1 MDVSAAVLVGGKG
14 LRMGSKNKAFLE
26 LEGESFMERT
36 ISRLRPLF
44 DRIII
49 IGDDVEGYSSFGLP
63 VPADLRQ
70 GNEYLGGLLT
80 ALRHSPT
87 PKTFCVACDMPFLA
101 GAVVAC
107 LLDFAGEDWDVVIP
121 RLPEG
126 LEPLCAV
133 YSTSL
138 ADRIESLLD
147 AGERRIRRVLDGA
160 RTRYV
165 DAADL
170 RSLDPSLLSFMNVN
184 TPDDLE
190 RARTLLVE
198 KPS

>member
-14 LRMGSKNKAFLE
+14 LRMGKKNKAFLE

-44 DRIII
+44 DRIMI

-63 VPADLRQ
+63 VHADLRP
-70 GNEYLGGLLT
+70 GNGSLGGLLT
-80 ALRHSPT
+80 ALRRSPS
-87 PKTFCVACDMPFLA
+87 PKTFCVACDMPFLDS
-101 GAVVAC
+101 AVVAC
-107 LLDFAGEDWDVVIP
+107 LLKFAGEDWDVVIP
-121 RLPEG
+121 RLPQG

-138 ADRIESLLD
+138 ADRIENLLD
-147 AGERRIRRVLDGA
+147 AQERRIRRLLDGA

-170 RSLDPSLLSFMNVN
+170 RSLDPSLMTFINVN

-190 RARTLLVE
+190 KARSLLGE
-198 KPS
+198 EPS